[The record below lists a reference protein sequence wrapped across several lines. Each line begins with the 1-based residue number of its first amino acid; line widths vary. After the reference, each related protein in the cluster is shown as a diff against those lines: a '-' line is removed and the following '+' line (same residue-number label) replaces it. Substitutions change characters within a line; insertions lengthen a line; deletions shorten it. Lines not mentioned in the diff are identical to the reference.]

1 MKDKPLRIAPTPSV
15 RRMPRYL
22 RCLHALRSDRVE
34 WVSCTFLAQ
43 RLNVDPTLVRKDLAL
58 TGITGKP
65 KVGYYLPDLITAVE
79 KFIGWDNPEDA
90 FLVGVGHLGTALLG
104 FEGFA
109 RHGLNIVAGFDND
122 PGKIGREVAGK
133 PVLEAAKLPD
143 LAQRMHIRIGIITVG
158 ARNAQTVAD
167 LMLAGGIRAIWNF
180 APTPLD
186 LPPGIIL
193 ENEDLSGTLAVI
205 SRRLAASDDGI

>member
-43 RLNVDPTLVRKDLAL
+43 RLGVDPTLVRKDLAL

-79 KFIGWDNPEDA
+79 RFIGWDNPEDA
-90 FLVGVGHLGTALLG
+90 FLVGVGHLGSALLG

-122 PGKIGREVAGK
+122 PGKVGQDVAGK
-133 PVLEAAKLPD
+133 PILDVAKLPD

-158 ARNAQTVAD
+158 ARNAQAVAD
-167 LMLAGGIRAIWNF
+167 LMLAGGIQAIWNF

-186 LPPGIIL
+186 LPAGVIL

-205 SRRLAASDDGI
+205 SRRLAASDNS

>member
-1 MKDKPLRIAPTPSV
+1 MKDKPLRSAPTPSV

-34 WVSCTFLAQ
+34 WISCTFLAE

-65 KVGYYLPDLITAVE
+65 KVGYYLPDLIMAVE
-79 KFIGWDNPEDA
+79 RFIGWDNPEDA
-90 FLVGVGHLGTALLG
+90 FLVGAGHLGTALLG

-122 PGKIGREVAGK
+122 PTKVGTTVADK
-133 PVLEAAKLPD
+133 PILDAAKLPD

-158 ARNAQTVAD
+158 ARNAQAVAD
-167 LMLAGGIRAIWNF
+167 LMLSGGITAIWNF
-180 APTPLD
+180 APVPLD
-186 LPPGIIL
+186 LPEDVIL

-205 SRRLAASDDGI
+205 SRRLAASGI

>member
-1 MKDKPLRIAPTPSV
+1 MQEKPLRSAPTPSV

-43 RLNVDPTLVRKDLAL
+43 RLSVDPTLVRKDLAL

-79 KFIGWDNPEDA
+79 RFIGWDNPEDA
-90 FLVGVGHLGTALLG
+90 FLVGAGHLGTALLG
-104 FEGFA
+104 FDGFA
-109 RHGLNIVAGFDND
+109 RHGLNIVAGFDRD
-122 PGKIGREVAGK
+122 PARIGTVVAEK
-133 PVLEAAKLPD
+133 VILDVAKLPD
-143 LAQRMHIRIGIITVG
+143 LALRMHIRIGIITVG
-158 ARNAQTVAD
+158 AKNAQTVAD
-167 LMLAGGIRAIWNF
+167 LMLSGGILAIWNF
-180 APTPLD
+180 APVPLD
-186 LPPGIIL
+186 LPDGIIL

-205 SRRLAASDDGI
+205 SRRLAANGH

>member
-65 KVGYYLPDLITAVE
+65 KVGYFLADLITAVE
-79 KFIGWDNPEDA
+79 RFIGWDNPEDA

-122 PGKIGREVAGK
+122 PGKIGQEVAGK
-133 PVLEAAKLPD
+133 SILDAAKLPD

-167 LMLAGGIRAIWNF
+167 LMLAGGIQAIWNF

-186 LPPGIIL
+186 LPPGVIL

-205 SRRLAASDDGI
+205 SRRLAASDSN

>member
-1 MKDKPLRIAPTPSV
+1 
-15 RRMPRYL
+15 MPRYL

-43 RLNVDPTLVRKDLAL
+43 RLSVDPTLVRKDLAL

-65 KVGYYLPDLITAVE
+65 KVGYYLPDLIAAVE
-79 KFIGWDNPEDA
+79 RFIGWDNPEDA

-104 FEGFA
+104 FEGFT

-122 PGKIGREVAGK
+122 PDKIGTQIADK
-133 PVLEAAKLPD
+133 PILDASKLPD

-158 ARNAQTVAD
+158 ARNAQKVAD
-167 LMLAGGIRAIWNF
+167 LMLSGGIEAIWNF

-186 LPPGIIL
+186 LPEGIIL

-205 SRRLAASDDGI
+205 SRRLAARAGGQN